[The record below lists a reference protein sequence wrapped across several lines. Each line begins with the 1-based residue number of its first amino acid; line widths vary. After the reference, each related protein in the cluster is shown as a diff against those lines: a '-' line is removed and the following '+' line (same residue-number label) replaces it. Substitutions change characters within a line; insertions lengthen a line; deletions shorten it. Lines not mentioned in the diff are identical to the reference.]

1 MSTAA
6 PAQVVYLSNEWE
18 KLYPT
23 AAISGIVGDAA
34 HAARGGYHISIQDQP
49 SDNYSVTRK
58 DDKAPPGDWPRNMA
72 SAVDMTLSL
81 NDMKKCHARLKAAWQ
96 NRSTDERMK
105 YINAWNGWDGNGSP
119 GRYDVVTGT
128 VGTASDDHKWHVHL
142 EVRRRYVNDKKA
154 MDAILSVLRGETLEE
169 YLGDDLVATDADI
182 QKIAKAVWDVDYMPS
197 GDPANPEWQAKT
209 LISYRLN
216 ALPAALSALAADVA
230 TLKTAVAAIGGVDV
244 DEVAL
249 GAAIAN
255 NATFV
260 GALASA
266 VVAKL
271 PVDKAATKEDVVA
284 AIKSALNGTK
294 LSAV

>member
-6 PAQVVYLSNEWE
+6 PAQLVYLSNEWE
-18 KLYPT
+18 KLYPS

-72 SAVDMTLSL
+72 SAVDMTLNL
-81 NDMKKCHARLKAAWQ
+81 TDMKKCHARLKAAWQ
-96 NRSTDERMK
+96 NRATDERMK

-142 EVRRRYVNDKKA
+142 EVRRRYVNDRKA
-154 MDAILSVLRGETLEE
+154 MDAILSVLKGQTLEE
-169 YLGDDLVATDADI
+169 YLGDEDMPSAQD
-182 QKIAKAVWDVDYMPS
+182 IAKAVWDIDYMPS

-216 ALPAALSALAADVA
+216 ALPAALSALATDVA
-230 TLKTAVAAIGGVDV
+230 TLKTAVAALSGVDV

-255 NATFV
+255 NPAFV
-260 GALASA
+260 SALASA

-271 PVDKAATKEDVVA
+271 PVDKAASKEDVLA
-284 AIKSALNGTK
+284 AVKSALASTK
-294 LSAV
+294 LSVA

>member
-6 PAQVVYLSNEWE
+6 PAQLVYLSNEWE
-18 KLYPT
+18 KLYPS

-72 SAVDMTLSL
+72 SAVDMTLNL
-81 NDMKKCHARLKAAWQ
+81 TDMKKCHARLKAAWQ
-96 NRSTDERMK
+96 NRATDERMK

-128 VGTASDDHKWHVHL
+128 IGTASDDHKWHVHL
-142 EVRRRYVNDKKA
+142 EVRRRYVNDRKA
-154 MDAILSVLRGETLEE
+154 MDAILSVLKGQTLEE
-169 YLGDDLVATDADI
+169 YLGDEDMPSAQD
-182 QKIAKAVWDVDYMPS
+182 IAKAVWDIDYMPS

-216 ALPAALSALAADVA
+216 ALPAALSSLAADVA
-230 TLKTAVAAIGGVDV
+230 TLKTAVAALSGVDV

-255 NATFV
+255 NPAFV
-260 GALASA
+260 SALASA

-271 PVDKAATKEDVVA
+271 PVDKAASKEDVLA
-284 AIKSALNGTK
+284 AVKSALASTK
-294 LSAV
+294 LSVA